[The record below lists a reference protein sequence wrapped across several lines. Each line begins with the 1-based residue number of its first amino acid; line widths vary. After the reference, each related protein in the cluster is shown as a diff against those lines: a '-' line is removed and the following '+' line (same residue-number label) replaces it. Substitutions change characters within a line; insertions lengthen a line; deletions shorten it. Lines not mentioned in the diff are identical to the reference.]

1 MDINS
6 STLTEES
13 NIGTG
18 LIKQPEGGR
27 RGVGGGGGG
36 QVGGRQPA
44 GNKITMIMHMD
55 DELIC
60 HDTTRNTKD
69 TIVYTIKRT

>member
-27 RGVGGGGGG
+27 REEGEGWIVS
-36 QVGGRQPA
+36 GRQPA
-44 GNKITMIMHMD
+44 GSKITRIMHMD
-55 DELIC
+55 ELIY
-60 HDTTRNTKD
+60 HDTTGNTVD
-69 TIVYTIKRT
+69 TLLSIL